1 MDRTT
6 VVPVIV
12 WVGNS
17 QGCTNPSNFLASS
30 GSPEFSPMPANGVTP
45 STLDVRKQ
53 VWNTRE
59 QAWQPLDITKNAN
72 GWHLSRPGTW
82 GIPTILAHYAVRR
95 YGMVRIVNLCSPGST
110 IEWATGSLGHGT
122 WDPDVPIT
130 QTGGPTLLRH
140 MADAEINA
148 AMAATVA
155 EGLAPRVV
163 LTGMQLGENDLA
175 RSATFA
181 AKARSLIEWLRLH
194 HRHGRIGR
202 EDPAPHVVVRLSRQN
217 PGGTDA
223 QMREIVAAQDSL
235 LTDPGVV
242 VMVGH
247 DISSEDHRHEPEST
261 AGPRQYPRTERQHHG
276 THLTGPCLLRLAL
289 EIAGKLKW

>member
-1 MDRTT
+1 MMDRTT
-6 VVPVIV
+6 VVPVII

-30 GSPEFSPMPANGVTP
+30 GSPEFAPMPANGSTP

-59 QAWQPLDITKNAN
+59 RSWQMLDITSNAN

-82 GIPTILAHYAVRR
+82 GIPTILAHYAAQRF
-95 YGMVRIVNLCSPGST
+95 GMVRIVNLCSPGST
-110 IEWATGSLGHGT
+110 IEWAPGSVSHGT
-122 WDPDVPIT
+122 WDPDVPTT

-140 MADAEINA
+140 IADAEINA

-175 RSATFA
+175 RSATFED
-181 AKARSLIEWLRLH
+181 KARSLIEWLRLH

-202 EDPAPHVVVRLSRQN
+202 EDPAPHVVVRVSPQH
-217 PGGTDA
+217 PGGT
-223 QMREIVAAQDSL
+223 AAQLCEIQAALNSL
-235 LTDPGVV
+235 HTIPGV

-247 DISSEDHRHEPEST
+247 DISSEEHRFEPEST

-276 THLTGPCLLRLAL
+276 THLTGPCLLRLAR
-289 EIAGKLKW
+289 EIAEAVKW